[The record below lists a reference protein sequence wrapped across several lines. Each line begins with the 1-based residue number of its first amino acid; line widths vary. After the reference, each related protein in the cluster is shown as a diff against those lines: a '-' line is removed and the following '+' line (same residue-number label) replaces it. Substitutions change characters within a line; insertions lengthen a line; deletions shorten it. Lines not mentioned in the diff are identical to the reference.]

1 MANQVSLFL
10 EWVFGMTDYIERHQA
25 NYALI
30 ETTLNQILGQLTGQ
44 SGGLA
49 VPYGLQ
55 EIYDRKG
62 IIGRDSYDFAE
73 GQLTGPDYN
82 FQVGAGAYW
91 GDGAFYRK
99 TAASTLSMAGKD
111 TGTYYLN
118 LDAAGNPLV
127 SSAADVTTTRQFSWD
142 AATHTV
148 STKALYP
155 GVNILFDGDDYA
167 DLLTSAAKGK
177 NFTRVADRLEE
188 LEQGQDIF
196 GGYYAQDLPHS
207 GLNFKFKAGQVRN
220 DSVITDTPAGQVT
233 LAASQTNYVEVD
245 PATGTVSA
253 NQAGFTSGRIP
264 LYQVTADGAGI
275 TGVTDKRTPAIA
287 GTGGGGGGHTQGTDT
302 GTTAPTF
309 TIDHDAAGNPTG
321 RAGLEVENGDNPN
334 AALKFNRDTGK
345 WEYTEDGGASW
356 KELGDV
362 TLDLGSQELTKYVPF
377 EDPPLVLEELGR
389 GPSIDYEDLD
399 LSPWISAPLGVAAAI
414 LRVQYWDTG
423 SGDGGLFKKKGS
435 PASPALAFTVA
446 EGQYRLLNIV
456 LPLDENN
463 ECQYFLNASGADTAY
478 IRVFLIG
485 YLEKVT
491 GVGTQD
497 ISKTWPDLALGA
509 GTTVDFNLTGF
520 INRGLA
526 HYLKIRETGGTATG
540 IYDLHLYG
548 RDTFLDADLLYKA
561 EGIDPAADFED
572 WLPFWLQDKDFS
584 RELHARIINHDGVN
598 AGTYEMTLAAEQ
610 FA

>member
-1 MANQVSLFL
+1 MANQISLFL
-10 EWVFGMTDYIERHQA
+10 EWVFGMTDYIERHKA

-55 EIYDRKG
+55 EIFDRKG
-62 IIGRDSYDFAE
+62 IIGRESYDFAE

-82 FQVGAGAYW
+82 FPVGAGAFW
-91 GDGAFYRK
+91 SDGTFYRK

-127 SSAADVTTTRQFSWD
+127 SSAADATSTRQFSWD
-142 AATHTV
+142 AATHTI
-148 STKALYP
+148 STKVLYA

-177 NFTRVADRLEE
+177 SFTRVADRLEE

-233 LAASQTNYVEVD
+233 LTASQTNYVELD

-264 LYQVTADGAGI
+264 LYQVTTDGAGI
-275 TGVTDKRTPAIA
+275 TGVADKRTPAIA

-302 GTTAPTF
+302 GTTATTF
-309 TIDHDAAGNPTG
+309 IIDSDTAGSPTG

-334 AALKFNRDTGK
+334 AAIKFNRDTGK

-356 KELGDV
+356 RELGDV

-389 GPSIDYEDLD
+389 GPSVDYEDLD
-399 LSPWISAPLGVAAAI
+399 LSPWITAPLGVAAAI
-414 LRVQYWDTG
+414 FRVQYWDTG
-423 SGDGGLFKKKGS
+423 AGDGVLFKKKGS

-446 EGQYRLLNIV
+446 EGQYRLLNII
-456 LPLDENN
+456 LPLDENH

-491 GVGTQD
+491 GVGTQEKIFTQAD
-497 ISKTWPDLALGA
+497 ITCPANSQADLTFDNFL
-509 GTTVDFNLTGF
+509 
-520 INRGLA
+520 NRGLV
-526 HYLKIRETGGTATG
+526 HYFRIEETSSLPANV
-540 IYDLHLYG
+540 YDVHLYA
-548 RDTFLDADLLYKA
+548 DAAFSTLLYRV
-561 EGIDPAADFED
+561 EGVISGEPFED
-572 WLPFWLQDKDFS
+572 WLPFWVYDAGIERKL
-584 RELHARIINHDGVN
+584 RVRLVNHDATQ
-598 AGTYEMTLAAEQ
+598 AGTFSITITAEQ